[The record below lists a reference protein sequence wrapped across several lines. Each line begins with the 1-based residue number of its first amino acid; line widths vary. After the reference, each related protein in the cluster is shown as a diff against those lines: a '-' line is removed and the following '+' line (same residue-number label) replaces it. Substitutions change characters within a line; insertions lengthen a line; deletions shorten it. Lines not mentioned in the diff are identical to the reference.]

1 MKNRS
6 FPSIPRNL
14 GSSKEGEKKKRRN
27 YRGIR
32 RTKRKGLVAWA
43 RRAEPCQWFHCRDV
57 ALSPFCRL
65 VLRAFLGCCRR
76 SRCRVD
82 VAAPLLTRRCD
93 LYSVTARPDA
103 LRAGPRPT
111 PSSIRQRRPAA
122 TGYEHVGI
130 TTGDSIERPWTD
142 RHSPTDAYLLRDLAP
157 LTPSRNYSCE
167 YIHIHIYVYSRG
179 MSWRPSFLKCWWMSS
194 VVTQKF
200 YICRIILN
208 PWITLSYVKRN
219 IDRQSSSRCQN
230 FFAKYLSQDIVD
242 DKRIWKV
249 FVSWKK
255 MLIILGDRNLSSA
268 TSFCSK

>member
-1 MKNRS
+1 MFFLVIFVLREKENKTKKNRNS
-6 FPSIPRNL
+6 REIRVNIPR
-14 GSSKEGEKKKRRN
+14 
-27 YRGIR
+27 I
-32 RTKRKGLVAWA
+32 KRKGLVAWA
-43 RRAEPCQWFHCRDV
+43 WRAEPCQWFHCRDV

-142 RHSPTDAYLLRDLAP
+142 RHIGQPMHTSSEISLHSRLRVIIVA
-157 LTPSRNYSCE
+157 NV
-167 YIHIHIYVYSRG
+167 YIYIYIFA
-179 MSWRPSFLKCWWMSS
+179 MSWRPSFLKYWRMSS
-194 VVTQKF
+194 VVTQKL
-200 YICRIILN
+200 YVCRIILN
-208 PWITLSYVKRN
+208 PWITLCYVKHN
-219 IDRQSSSRCQN
+219 DGQLSSRCQT
-230 FFAKYLSQDIVD
+230 FFARYDIAPFLARYSWWQ
-242 DKRIWKV
+242 KIW
-249 FVSWKK
+249 
-255 MLIILGDRNLSSA
+255 NL
-268 TSFCSK
+268 FL